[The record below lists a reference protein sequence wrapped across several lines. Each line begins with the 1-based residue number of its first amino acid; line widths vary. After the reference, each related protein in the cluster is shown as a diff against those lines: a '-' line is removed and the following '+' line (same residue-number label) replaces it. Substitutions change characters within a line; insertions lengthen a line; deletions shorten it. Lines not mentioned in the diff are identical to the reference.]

1 MLTSNREIKEFRDYP
16 QLITA
21 YAEIKKASAAA
32 NASLGIL
39 DSSDAEAIIKVC
51 DEIIDDPY
59 RCSELTT
66 EPYILTAWLTT
77 RPLIV
82 FWPLNPAFWKKKS
95 TQDKDTKT
103 SSTRLRT
110 LSYRAINL
118 TRSGV
123 DNLLQKL
130 RNKAVEFRNE
140 MHIARNHLQESLPV
154 SWGAVFGAMYIRL
167 KRSADELQ
175 RIQDLFLSVNLGLTP
190 IDSFT
195 HSAPGFNALAVN
207 NLRKVTGLP
216 LHSVSQADDPVLGSS
231 YVEALEGDDRFIRLS
246 SALRLIAL
254 NLARLGNDFYIY
266 SSGPRCGISELSLP
280 AIAPG
285 STIMPGKINPSMPE
299 LMLQVMHQAVGIDQL
314 AAYSF
319 VEEDIDIGSSN
330 GWVFFQLLEILEI
343 IGRGC
348 NKFVEK
354 CVSGIR
360 VKHDESSAHL
370 ESAASLISL
379 VAAVFGREIA
389 EKVLAVASSQNL
401 SVPQALLQ
409 IEEVTAEDAEALF
422 NFDRFSNPQE
432 LTRFI
437 STFKNRQGRA

>member
-1 MLTSNREIKEFRDYP
+1 
-16 QLITA
+16 
-21 YAEIKKASAAA
+21 
-32 NASLGIL
+32 
-39 DSSDAEAIIKVC
+39 
-51 DEIIDDPY
+51 
-59 RCSELTT
+59 
-66 EPYILTAWLTT
+66 
-77 RPLIV
+77 
-82 FWPLNPAFWKKKS
+82 
-95 TQDKDTKT
+95 
-103 SSTRLRT
+103 
-110 LSYRAINL
+110 
-118 TRSGV
+118 
-123 DNLLQKL
+123 
-130 RNKAVEFRNE
+130 
-140 MHIARNHLQESLPV
+140 MHIARSHLQESLPV

-175 RIQDLFLSVNLGLTP
+175 RVQDLFLGVNLGLTP

-216 LHSVSQADDPVLGSS
+216 LHSVPQDDDPVLGSS

-246 SALRLIAL
+246 SVLRLIAL

-299 LMLQVMHQAVGIDQL
+299 LMLQVMHQTVGIDQL
-314 AAYSF
+314 AAFSF